1 MKKLR
6 YICLILISCVLLG
19 GLPVRAAA
27 ENAGFDLVSFPPE
40 DDLSIKEQ
48 LEKPLSLADTPGAGY
63 IYAFAVHENGWIAC
77 YVAKKQIDVYND
89 NGEFQYGYKVER
101 GPYRVAWYGDDILV
115 NNGGNYV
122 RIVDSQGNVKDVM
135 KIKEGHLD
143 PYWRVINS
151 LKKEVNGVTYRMQH
165 SVKPLE
171 WINALVCIDH
181 IVRVEQDGTET
192 ILIDMRDRMPLI
204 VRYAWLLFPL
214 YMVLVVFFC
223 VKQQIARERQR
234 PQKTDSEV

>member
-27 ENAGFDLVSFPPE
+27 ENTGFDLVSFPPE

-101 GPYRVAWYGDDILV
+101 GPY
-115 NNGGNYV
+115 
-122 RIVDSQGNVKDVM
+122 S
-135 KIKEGHLD
+135 
-143 PYWRVINS
+143 
-151 LKKEVNGVTYRMQH
+151 
-165 SVKPLE
+165 
-171 WINALVCIDH
+171 C
-181 IVRVEQDGTET
+181 
-192 ILIDMRDRMPLI
+192 
-204 VRYAWLLFPL
+204 LL
-214 YMVLVVFFC
+214 YTSRC
-223 VKQQIARERQR
+223 V
-234 PQKTDSEV
+234 